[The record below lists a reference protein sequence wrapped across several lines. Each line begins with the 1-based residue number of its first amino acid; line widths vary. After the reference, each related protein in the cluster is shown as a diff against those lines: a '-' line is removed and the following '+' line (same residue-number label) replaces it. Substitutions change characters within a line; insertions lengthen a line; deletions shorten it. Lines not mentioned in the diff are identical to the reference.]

1 MNRIFACLKSEKDQG
16 MKLTTKML
24 CSSAGLIFTLA
35 QSHATTVL
43 DPKGDYLLGDWNGT
57 RSSLAEQGIKFD
69 ANITVDTAYLVDGGY
84 NDQQDPTYTSQLW
97 LGSHW
102 DLEKLLGWDGVSV
115 RTIVTARQGQSV
127 SVEQLSDPL
136 APQMGNVQASYGRGN
151 SGSRLSEFSIEKQF
165 KDNGVSVRL
174 GRFGMGTYFNVM
186 SCDFQNTSFCT
197 AQMGKW
203 QGSSWYNIP
212 VSQWAGMLKYQIHPE
227 LYAQFAIFEFNP
239 TNIKENEGW
248 NLSTSNADGVTAPV
262 ELVWQPK
269 HAVNDLAG
277 SYRVGMMYNTADNIE
292 NQKDIV
298 TGEAKDHTSGAWF
311 VAEQQLTSRGSGKQG
326 LHGFMNLSF
335 HDESTNKI
343 DNMQQ
348 VGLKYIGVLENR
360 ENDILGFGLN
370 RIHVSDRYREHSSR
384 INKEAEYNIELN
396 YSYYPTKWAMLRPN
410 IQYVVNPGATSHVDN
425 ALVLGLTS
433 RLTF

>member
-1 MNRIFACLKSEKDQG
+1 
-16 MKLTTKML
+16 MKQTMKML
-24 CSSAGLIFTLA
+24 FGSAGLIFTLTH
-35 QSHATTVL
+35 SHAADVL
-43 DPKGDYLLGDWNGT
+43 DLQGDYLLGDWNGS
-57 RSSLAEQGIKFD
+57 RKSLAEQGVKFD
-69 ANITVDTAYLVDGGY
+69 ANITVDTAYLAQGGY

-97 LGSHW
+97 LGNSL
-102 DLEKLLGWDGVSV
+102 DLEKLLGWEGGSL

-127 SVEQLSDPL
+127 SVKQLSDPL

-151 SGSRLSEFSIEKQF
+151 QESRLSELSIEKQF
-165 KDNGVSVRL
+165 KDQSISVRL

-203 QGSSWYNIP
+203 QGNSWYNIP
-212 VSQWAGMLKYQIHPE
+212 VSQWAGMLKYQINPD
-227 LYAQFAIFEFNP
+227 LYAQAAVFEFNP

-248 NLSTSNADGVTAPV
+248 NLSTSNADGITAPI

-269 HAVNDLAG
+269 NAFNNLAG
-277 SYRVGMMYNTADNIE
+277 SYRIGMMYNTADNIQ

-298 TGEAKDHTSGAWF
+298 TGEAQDHTYGMWF

-335 HDESTNKI
+335 HDDTTNKI

-348 VGLKYIGVLENR
+348 VGLKYIGLLENR
-360 ENDILGFGLN
+360 ENDILGLGLN
-370 RIHVSDRYREHSSR
+370 RIHVSDRYREHSNR
-384 INKEAEYNIELN
+384 TNKPAEYNIELN
-396 YSYYPTKWAMLRPN
+396 YSFYPTKWAMLRPN
-410 IQYVVNPGATSHVDN
+410 IQYVIHPGATNYVDN
-425 ALVLGLTS
+425 AFVLGVTS
-433 RLTF
+433 RLIF

>member
-1 MNRIFACLKSEKDQG
+1 
-16 MKLTTKML
+16 MKQTMKML
-24 CSSAGLIFTLA
+24 FGSAGLIFTLT
-35 QSHATTVL
+35 QSHAADVL
-43 DPKGDYLLGDWNGT
+43 DLQGDYLLGDWNGS
-57 RSSLAEQGIKFD
+57 RKSLAEQGVKFD
-69 ANITVDTAYLVDGGY
+69 ANITVDTAYLAQGGY

-97 LGSHW
+97 LGNSL
-102 DLEKLLGWDGVSV
+102 DLEKLLGWEGVSL

-127 SVEQLSDPL
+127 SVKQLSDPL

-151 SGSRLSEFSIEKQF
+151 QESRLSELSIEKQF
-165 KDNGVSVRL
+165 KDQSISVRL

-203 QGSSWYNIP
+203 QGNSWYNIP
-212 VSQWAGMLKYQIHPE
+212 VSQWAGMLKYQINPD
-227 LYAQFAIFEFNP
+227 LYAQAAVFEFNP

-248 NLSTSNADGVTAPV
+248 NLSTSNADGITAPI

-269 HAVNDLAG
+269 NAFNNLAG
-277 SYRVGMMYNTADNIE
+277 SYRIGMMYNTADNIQ

-298 TGEAKDHTSGAWF
+298 TGEAQDHTYGMWF

-335 HDESTNKI
+335 HDDTTNKI

-348 VGLKYIGVLENR
+348 VGLKYIGLLENR
-360 ENDILGFGLN
+360 ENDILGLGLN
-370 RIHVSDRYREHSSR
+370 RIHVSDRYREHSNR
-384 INKEAEYNIELN
+384 INKPAEYNIELN
-396 YSYYPTKWAMLRPN
+396 YSFYPTKWAMLRPN
-410 IQYVVNPGATSHVDN
+410 IQYVIHPGATNYVDN
-425 ALVLGLTS
+425 ALVLGVTT
-433 RLTF
+433 RIIF